1 MTEDEQSGTLAFLQN
16 FYTGVTLYMPAEAA
30 EPAAEGAALPAVAA
44 APVAAIAA
52 PVAATLPP
60 AAPALAI
67 PSLPALPGK
76 LPSLA
81 TGPLSPAVTP
91 PAVAAPAPAIRPTP
105 PVVAA
110 APVPTAKPV
119 PVAAPVP
126 AVQGPGPATDPPVA
140 PYLLTTFST
149 LGSNAQGVVLLVR
162 LSPEQFQKLP
172 RNVFLNKLLQAIQL
186 VMADVVLVN
195 VESTYPVALQNLRK
209 EIAATHILA
218 FGRNLLDVAVRT
230 TQIYEPVQFPAVGLS
245 YLAGAEVEMIEYDVS
260 LKKRLWGGLQR
271 MFLG

>member
-16 FYTGVTLYMPAEAA
+16 FYTGVTLYMPLGADEPLAA
-30 EPAAEGAALPAVAA
+30 EVASPAVVPPAVVAAPIPTAAPVQSAPAPAPPVVAAPPAPLPAALPT
-44 APVAAIAA
+44 I
-52 PVAATLPP
+52 
-60 AAPALAI
+60 
-67 PSLPALPGK
+67 SK

-81 TGPLSPAVTP
+81 AGPMSAPASPP
-91 PAVAAPAPAIRPTP
+91 PAVAAPASPPAAGASP
-105 PVVAA
+105 A
-110 APVPTAKPV
+110 PTA
-119 PVAAPVP
+119 A
-126 AVQGPGPATDPPVA
+126 PVA

-149 LGSNAQGVVLLVR
+149 LGQHAQGVVILVR
-162 LSPEQFQKLP
+162 LPPEQFVKLP

-195 VESTYPVALQNLRK
+195 VEGPYPVALQNLRK

-218 FGRNLLDVAVRT
+218 FGKNLLDVAVRT

-271 MFLG
+271 MFLN